1 MDRFKTK
8 LIGQE
13 NIEELFNRII
23 DDDDIPHIFL
33 TGMYGTGKTTICNE
47 FINYYYKKKNIKD
60 KDKWIMN
67 LSSEK
72 DRGIHCV
79 RQNVAEFVHHSSAK
93 EGIYRWIIIDDA
105 DSLPIISQQAL
116 RRPMETHSHTTR
128 FFFCSRYP
136 SDLIPPILSRCLHLE
151 IETLSPFDFI
161 NISLNKYNSK
171 FSVSTSGLTFLF
183 TLSQSSSQLES
194 MIKILSYYYK
204 DKAELTVQDINFLF
218 GSPSYNSSIHILES
232 LIKKDEKELLNL
244 FFRIWST
251 GISYEDFLYELNT
264 YIKQLGILEPH
275 VNQLLYY
282 TIMKG
287 WIQFAQGKT
296 HSFDILRLLID
307 GSK

>member
-1 MDRFKTK
+1 MEKFKTK
-8 LIGQE
+8 LLGQE
-13 NIEELFNRII
+13 NIEEIFNKII
-23 DDDDIPHIFL
+23 DENDIPHIFL
-33 TGMYGTGKTTICNE
+33 TGMYGSGKTTLCNE
-47 FINYYYKKKNIKD
+47 FINYYYKKNNIKE
-60 KDKWIMN
+60 KSKWLMN

-93 EGIYRWIIIDDA
+93 EGIYRWIIVDDA

-116 RRPMETHSHTTR
+116 RRPMETHAHTTR

-136 SDLIPPILSRCLHLE
+136 SDLIPPILSRCLHIE
-151 IETLSPFDFI
+151 IESLSPFDFI
-161 NISLNKYNSK
+161 SINLEKYKANFSISN
-171 FSVSTSGLTFLF
+171 SGLTFLF

-204 DKAELTVQDINFLF
+204 DKTEISIEDINYLF
-218 GSPSYNSSIHILES
+218 GSPSYNSSIQILDS
-232 LIKKDEKELLNL
+232 IMKKNEKMLLHL
-244 FFRIWST
+244 FFKLWST
-251 GISYEDFLYELNT
+251 GISYEDFLYELNI
-264 YIKQLGILEPH
+264 YIKQLGILEPNL
-275 VNQLLYY
+275 NQLLYY

-307 GSK
+307 ANK